1 MMYVYI
7 LTNPGKN
14 VLYTGVTN
22 NLKRRIREHEKNK
35 GNPGTFTGKYYCYK
49 LIYYETFENPAEAIN
64 REKEIK
70 KLSRIKKLELI
81 KEKNP
86 KLNFYQL

>member
-22 NLKRRIREHEKNK
+22 DLKRRLRELEANRGSSK
-35 GNPGTFTGKYYCYK
+35 TFAGKYHCNK
-49 LIYYETFENPAEAIN
+49 LIYYESFDNPHDAIQ

-70 KLSRIKKLELI
+70 KLSRENKFRLIKK
-81 KEKNP
+81 KNP
-86 KLNFYQL
+86 NMQFYVL

>member
-22 NLKRRIREHEKNK
+22 DLKRRVREHEADR
-35 GNPGTFTGKYYCYK
+35 GSSETFTGKYYCNK
-49 LIYYETFENPAEAIN
+49 LIYYESFDHPRDAIQ

-70 KLSRIKKLELI
+70 KLSRENKIRLIKK
-81 KEKNP
+81 KNP
-86 KLNFYQL
+86 NMQFYIL